1 MKEKWEIILS
11 GVGGQG
17 LVLSGSLLGEIAAV
31 NDRKYAV
38 LTTAYGTEAR
48 GTFTKSDVIVSSK
61 PIYFPEVLKPDLVV
75 ALAQVAYDRYVSV
88 VDESA
93 TLVYD
98 SDLVTEV
105 KESKAKQY
113 GFPFTRLAREMGR
126 ESMANMIAL
135 GTIIKLTG
143 VVDHEAYYS
152 LIEERFAENPK
163 VVELNRKMFDKG
175 MSLV

>member
-1 MKEKWEIILS
+1 MKDKWEIIFS

-17 LVLSGSLLGEIAAV
+17 LVLSGSFLGEIAAV
-31 NDRKYAV
+31 NHNKYAV
-38 LTTAYGTEAR
+38 LTTTYGTEAR

-61 PIYFPEVLKPDLVV
+61 PIYFPEVLQPDLVLS
-75 ALAQVAYDRYVSV
+75 LAQVAYDRYADKL
-88 VDESA
+88 DENA
-93 TLVYD
+93 ILLYD
-98 SDLVTEV
+98 SDLVTDV

-135 GTIIKLTG
+135 GTIIKMTG
-143 VVDHEAYYS
+143 VVDHEAFYS
-152 LIEERFAENPK
+152 LIEKRFAESPK
-163 VVELNRKMFDKG
+163 VVELNRAMFDKG